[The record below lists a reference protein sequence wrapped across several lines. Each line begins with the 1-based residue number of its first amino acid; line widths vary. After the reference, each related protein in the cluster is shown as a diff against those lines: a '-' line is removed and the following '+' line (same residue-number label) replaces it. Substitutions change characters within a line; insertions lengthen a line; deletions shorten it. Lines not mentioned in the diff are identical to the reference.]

1 MRNNNA
7 HTDDIT
13 IGEESTAQYVRPGL
27 TIGHMIPD
35 FRLQSASH
43 TEISPMDYKGRKNL
57 VILFFDARSSADLAM
72 LAEIG
77 RRYQEFAD
85 DNAEVLAVAAEP
97 LEEFDSCASSLH
109 LQFPLLSDVRR
120 EATCAY
126 CVLGTMIFVADR
138 FGELK
143 MQSELTE
150 ANLGET
156 LDKALSALDL
166 IELECPECG
175 VSTWPME

>member
-1 MRNNNA
+1 MRNDNA

-35 FRLQSASH
+35 FRLQSTKHA
-43 TEISPMDYKGRKNL
+43 EISPMDYKGRKNL
-57 VILFFDARSSADLAM
+57 MILFFDARSGADMAM
-72 LAEIG
+72 LVEIN
-77 RRYQEFAD
+77 RRYHEFAD
-85 DNAEVLAVAAEP
+85 DNAEVLAIAAEP
-97 LEEFDSCASSLH
+97 LEEFDSCAGSLH
-109 LQFPLLSDVRR
+109 IQFPLLSDVRR

-150 ANLGET
+150 ANLDEI

>member
-1 MRNNNA
+1 MRNDNA

-35 FRLQSASH
+35 FRLQSTRH
-43 TEISPMDYKGRKNL
+43 TDISPMDFKGRKNL
-57 VILFFDARSSADLAM
+57 VILFFDARSGADMAI
-72 LAEIG
+72 LAEIS
-77 RRYQEFAD
+77 RRYHEFAD
-85 DNAEVLAVAAEP
+85 DNAEVLAIAADP
-97 LEEFDSCASSLH
+97 LEEFESCANSLH
-109 LQFPLLSDVRR
+109 IQFPLLSDVRR

-126 CVLGTMIFVADR
+126 CVLGMMVFVADR

-150 ANLGET
+150 ANLDDT

-175 VSTWPME
+175 VSTWPVE